1 MQEAQSNRF
10 GVSRTDCISQRAIQT
25 NILNSSADRPARID
39 GLPARHST
47 GASVSDLKNMT
58 IESSIST
65 AIENAIEKLKIN
77 DRVLLDKKMEW
88 ATAHR
93 LALYLEEYFP
103 GWDIDCEYNKM
114 GHGLDTKHNS
124 HGKYKRPDIVIHK
137 RERFEKENNLLVI
150 EIKMNSSDDEDENK
164 LIDLTSPP
172 NESRPFQYQN
182 GLKISFFP
190 KLYFKWFKG
199 GQEIV

>member
-1 MQEAQSNRF
+1 
-10 GVSRTDCISQRAIQT
+10 
-25 NILNSSADRPARID
+25 
-39 GLPARHST
+39 
-47 GASVSDLKNMT
+47 MT
-58 IESSIST
+58 IDSSIST
-65 AIENAIEKLKIN
+65 AMENAIEKLKLN

-114 GHGLDTKHNS
+114 GHGLNTKHNS
-124 HGKYKRPDIVIHK
+124 LNKYKRPDIVIHK
-137 RERFEKENNLLVI
+137 RERSEKESNLLVI
-150 EIKMNSSDDEDENK
+150 EIKMNLSDVEDEKK
-164 LIDLTSPP
+164 LIDCTSSP

-182 GLKISFFP
+182 GLKVSFFQENFH
-190 KLYFKWFKG
+190 FKWFKG